1 MRYYVL
7 LAFLV
12 AGAYATG
19 AILTAVGVAAVWP
32 RLLRSV
38 AMMAARQRAQLLA
51 ALRAAPFAVGL
62 TASIAFSGVFLRFE
76 PRDTTESPGLLLVA
90 AAAAAGVLLVMASVR
105 ALYSLRASRD
115 CARLLR
121 TSGARSHGTD
131 PMDLWVVDTPYP
143 IAAVAGLLRPRLLV
157 SSRLL
162 RECPPE
168 EMDAILRHE
177 AAHIRRR
184 DNVLRAFML
193 AVPDPLQFGATGR
206 AIQTAWAAAA
216 EQAADDEA
224 AGDRPERRADLAA
237 ALVRVARMA
246 QGPRPRWA
254 DGVAFYEGSNLE
266 ERVQRLLGPASVG
279 GRARLVSVLAVML
292 ILASIM
298 IVTAD
303 PIAFRVHGLME
314 AAVNHLP

>member
-7 LAFLV
+7 LGFLG
-12 AGAYATG
+12 AGAYAAG
-19 AILTAVGVAAVWP
+19 AILTAVSVAAGWP
-32 RLLRSV
+32 RLVRSV
-38 AMMAARQRAQLLA
+38 GTMAARQRAQVLA
-51 ALRAAPFAVGL
+51 ALRAAPFVVGL
-62 TASIAFSGVFLRFE
+62 STSLTFSGVFLRFE
-76 PRDTTESPGLLLVA
+76 PRGTTESPGILLAA
-90 AAAAAGVLLVMASVR
+90 AAAAAGVLLVIASVR
-105 ALYSLRASRD
+105 AWRSLRASRE

-121 TSGARSHGTD
+121 TSGARSHGMD
-131 PMDLWVVDTPYP
+131 PIRLWVVETPYP
-143 IAAVAGLLRPRLLV
+143 IAAVTGLLRPRLLV

-206 AIQTAWAAAA
+206 AIQAAWSAAA

-224 AGDRPERRADLAA
+224 AGDRPEGRADLAA

-254 DGVAFYEGSNLE
+254 DGVAFYEGGNLE

-279 GRARLVSVLAVML
+279 RPARLLSVGAVTL
-292 ILASIM
+292 IIASIM
-298 IVTAD
+298 LATAD
-303 PIAFRVHGLME
+303 PIASRVHVLME